1 MSQCA
6 PLCPHFGEC
15 GGCLY
20 QDKSYPEEQIGLKL
34 NALQQL
40 FNREVPITPSPEAYG
55 YRNRMDFVC
64 AFGKIGFRKRGTHN
78 QVVEVEQCYLL
89 PKRVA
94 HLFQILK
101 ETVREYGIPDFNYLN
116 HQGYLRYITLRVAC
130 YSEDV
135 MVSFVTANDDP
146 LLMPLVEAAKPYATS
161 INWIVQSGLADVNYG
176 PVKTH
181 FGQPYFVEKAG
192 DKTYHAGPNTFAQ
205 NNAMLTRPLFDQI
218 RDKVSGRTLDL
229 YCGMGAISLY
239 VAERAS
245 EVLGV
250 ELEGEAIRFAAE
262 NQTLNRVQNIRF
274 LAHDVRK
281 WLIENEKKEWFETII
296 LDPPRS
302 GMSQKLCR
310 KVLRMAPT
318 RIIYVSCNPKMLAE
332 DMKAF
337 EPAFTLDS
345 LVAFDMFPQ
354 TPHVETVAVFSK
366 KM

>member
-15 GGCLY
+15 VGCLY

-146 LLMPLVEAAKPYATS
+146 LLMPLV
-161 INWIVQSGLADVNYG
+161 
-176 PVKTH
+176 
-181 FGQPYFVEKAG
+181 
-192 DKTYHAGPNTFAQ
+192 
-205 NNAMLTRPLFDQI
+205 
-218 RDKVSGRTLDL
+218 
-229 YCGMGAISLY
+229 
-239 VAERAS
+239 
-245 EVLGV
+245 
-250 ELEGEAIRFAAE
+250 
-262 NQTLNRVQNIRF
+262 
-274 LAHDVRK
+274 
-281 WLIENEKKEWFETII
+281 
-296 LDPPRS
+296 
-302 GMSQKLCR
+302 
-310 KVLRMAPT
+310 
-318 RIIYVSCNPKMLAE
+318 
-332 DMKAF
+332 
-337 EPAFTLDS
+337 
-345 LVAFDMFPQ
+345 
-354 TPHVETVAVFSK
+354 
-366 KM
+366 